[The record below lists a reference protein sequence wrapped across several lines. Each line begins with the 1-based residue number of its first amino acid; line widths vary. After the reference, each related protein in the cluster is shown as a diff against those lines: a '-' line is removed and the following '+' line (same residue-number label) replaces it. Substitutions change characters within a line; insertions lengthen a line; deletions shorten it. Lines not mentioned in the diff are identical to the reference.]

1 MHWRATLAGS
11 PRFEFERNLMEVQ
24 EQIDALVASAE
35 RSGFDVSEDLKEL
48 RKKLDA
54 LKESTYQ
61 NLTPMEQV
69 QVARHPERPYTLDY
83 IRTMGEKFVELH
95 GDRSFA
101 DDPAIVGGLMS
112 MAGKRIMVIGHQKGR
127 DTKENIY
134 RNFGMPR
141 PEATLGLEARFVFP
155 ALAKITLLMPP
166 AM

>member
-24 EQIDALVASAE
+24 EQIAALVASAE

-69 QVARHPERPYTLDY
+69 Q
-83 IRTMGEKFVELH
+83 
-95 GDRSFA
+95 
-101 DDPAIVGGLMS
+101 
-112 MAGKRIMVIGHQKGR
+112 
-127 DTKENIY
+127 
-134 RNFGMPR
+134 
-141 PEATLGLEARFVFP
+141 
-155 ALAKITLLMPP
+155 
-166 AM
+166 